1 VNEEQVIAL
10 LQLQAA
16 QTSLHLEMRDL
27 MREILDTM
35 RLFVQQAV
43 DEEPFAECQH
53 PEASRVDLSTWNDP
67 HHWVCR
73 DCRYDSKSVA

>member
-27 MREILDTM
+27 MRAYVTAPDPADV
-35 RLFVQQAV
+35 FVAG
-43 DEEPFAECQH
+43 CQH
-53 PEASRVDLSTWNDP
+53 PEDSRVDLSTPSDRN
-67 HHWVCR
+67 HWVCR